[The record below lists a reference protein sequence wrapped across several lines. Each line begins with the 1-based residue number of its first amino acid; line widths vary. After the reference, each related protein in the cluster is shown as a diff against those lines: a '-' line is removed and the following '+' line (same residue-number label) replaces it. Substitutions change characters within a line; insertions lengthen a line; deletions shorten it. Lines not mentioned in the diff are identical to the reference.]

1 MLNVEPGPVPG
12 SFEGRIRFYA
22 RIGSGSGKSLSG
34 SANLDPRHLPGS
46 PLLDDVICSDHREV
60 AGWIDSSSPSA
71 RGLHQ

>member
-12 SFEGRIRFYA
+12 SFEGRTRFYA

-34 SANLDPRHLPGS
+34 SATLD

-60 AGWIDSSSPSA
+60 AGWIDSSLPSA